1 MTRFVVRLAPVM
13 LAMTGLMAGCSS
25 APVPGAASPAGPD
38 RGAVASA
45 SSPPA
50 PAFPPA
56 SSAAPWRPLAPLSRE
71 QLDAALLQVAD
82 LPSGSTTEPAKVAPG
97 TPADLA
103 HQIQQYPACGPV
115 LTAVSEQLPD
125 SARRWYVTGNN
136 VLGNRTLADLGSVPD
151 GRSRERFDALE
162 RAVYGGGC
170 TGFRTDSGPQLRVE
184 AVPAE
189 GLEVPA
195 VGFRIVAP
203 TGAVASQGGFTRVY
217 LYAAVGDNRVL
228 LLTGDDTA
236 RTPALRSDLVTA
248 QVHRLATASG

>member
-1 MTRFVVRLAPVM
+1 M
-13 LAMTGLMAGCSS
+13 
-25 APVPGAASPAGPD
+25 
-38 RGAVASA
+38 
-45 SSPPA
+45 
-50 PAFPPA
+50 
-56 SSAAPWRPLAPLSRE
+56 PWKPLAPLSRE
-71 QLDAALLQVAD
+71 QLDASLLRAAD
-82 LPSGSTTEPAKVAPG
+82 LPSGSTTEAAKAAPG

-103 HQIQQYPACGPV
+103 GRVQRYPGCGPV

-125 SARRWYVTGNN
+125 SARRWYVTGDN
-136 VLGNRTLADLGSVPD
+136 VLGNRTLADLGSLAD

-170 TGFRTDSGPQLRVE
+170 TGFRAGSGPQLRVE
-184 AVPAE
+184 AVPVE

-217 LYAAVGDNRVL
+217 LYAAVGDNRAL
-228 LLTGDDTA
+228 LLTADDTV

-248 QVHRLATASG
+248 QVHRLATVSG